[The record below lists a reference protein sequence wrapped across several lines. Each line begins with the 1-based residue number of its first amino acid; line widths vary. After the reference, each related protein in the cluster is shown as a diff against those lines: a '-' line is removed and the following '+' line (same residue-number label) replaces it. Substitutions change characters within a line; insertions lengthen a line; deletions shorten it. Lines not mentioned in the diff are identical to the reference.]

1 MRRTEAAIWPTSRRK
16 RLLRRRYGSTPT
28 YMEVPPMTTQRMAV
42 ELVRRGLASVAIL
55 GPMRRPWEDE
65 R

>member
-1 MRRTEAAIWPTSRRK
+1 MRRTEAATWPTSRRK
-16 RLLRRRYGSTPT
+16 RLQRRRYGPAPT
-28 YMEVPPMTTQRMAV
+28 YTEPPMTTHRMAV